1 MYDLRAIMTDAHARR
16 RKAVQIA
23 KSKKTLNLVTK
34 EWEHPPVPPFRE
46 FLREAWREAKGR
58 GEDGN

>member
-1 MYDLRAIMTDAHARR
+1 MYNLRAIMTDAHARR
-16 RKAVQIA
+16 RKAAQIA

-46 FLREAWREAKGR
+46 FLREAWREVKQ
-58 GEDGN
+58 